1 MTTTLT
7 SKGQVTIPKAFRE
20 YLGLAAGDQVEFE
33 FADDGSVR
41 LRGADKKPPSKPK
54 KSKFDTLRGIT
65 KTGLSTDEIMNML
78 RGYDEDADD
87 PGFR

>member
-1 MTTTLT
+1 MATTIT
-7 SKGQVTIPKAFRE
+7 SKGQVTIPKPFRE
-20 YLGLAAGDQVEFE
+20 YLGLTAGDQVEFE

-41 LRGADKKPPSKPK
+41 LRGADKKPPKPK
-54 KSKFDTLRGIT
+54 KSKFSAFVGINKRGQR
-65 KTGLSTDEIMNML
+65 TDEIMNML